1 MAIPT
6 PNDTVAYIA
15 ITLFADGNMA
25 VSGNIGDVKLALQMI
40 DGARDAV
47 KNQLKRR
54 TAGGLMLP
62 DRDVDVTPHPA
73 FPLTPHGD
81 VPSEFHPKLLTEVK
95 T

>member
-6 PNDTVAYIA
+6 PNKTVAYIA
-15 ITLFADGNMA
+15 ITLFDDGNMA
-25 VSGNIGDVKLALQMI
+25 VSGNIGDVRLALQMI

-47 KNQLKRR
+47 KNQLNLR
-54 TAGGLMLP
+54 TKEGLLLP
-62 DRDVDVTPHPA
+62 SRDVEVSPHPA

-81 VPSEFHPKLLTEVK
+81 VPDDLHAKLLKKVT